1 MQLCGTYCPPRLR
14 TVALLSHRD
23 WLGYGSDPL
32 GVGQARVDLQGL
44 LVFQEAMAWCLKHS
58 LEQ

>member
-14 TVALLSHRD
+14 TMALL
-23 WLGYGSDPL
+23 LGYGSDPL
-32 GVGQARVDLQGL
+32 GVGQAQVDLQGL